1 MLTVT
6 TALFTANNKTNL
18 FVGKKQGCLV
28 KVKCTFRQFWSMI
41 RERCKTNRSK
51 LRFIKFLNNFS
62 SHYKLPQQQSYF
74 HHCV

>member
-28 KVKCTFRQFWSMI
+28 KVKCTFRQF
-41 RERCKTNRSK
+41 
-51 LRFIKFLNNFS
+51 LDKFLNNFS